1 MEYPEGKNKH
11 FRHLLFFA
19 FRRGQ
24 NAVEA
29 ARDICSVYGENIIG
43 QSTAQKWFAKFKKG
57 DFDLNDTS
65 RTGRPSEFDEELLK
79 EHLKEDGRQT
89 SRELAK
95 RMNCGHQTILN
106 HLHEMEFVQRLG
118 AWVPHVLTERNKE
131 KRLQI
136 AAQHLARHRATR
148 GHKCRFLYR
157 ILTGDE
163 KWCFYV
169 NMKHRKEWTTPGVAP
184 KPRVK
189 ADLHPKK
196 RMISVW
202 WDCKGLVH
210 WEMLENNRTV
220 DSNLY
225 VAQLHRVNKAFQ
237 QKRPNRR
244 GQVILLHDNAR
255 PHVAQ
260 VVKAAIGELD
270 WEVLQHPPY
279 SPDLAPTDY
288 HLFRSMSN
296 QMRGITF
303 ANDEDL
309 RKWLNNFFESRSDEF
324 WRSGIDNL
332 INRWE
337 YVMNTDGEY
346 VVD

>member
-19 FRRGQ
+19 FHRGQ
-24 NAVEA
+24 KAVET
-29 ARDICSVYGENIIG
+29 ARDICSVYGEGIIG
-43 QSTAQKWFAKFKKG
+43 ESTAQKWFAKFKKG
-57 DFDLNDTS
+57 EFDLNDMP
-65 RTGRPSEFDEELLK
+65 RAGRPSEFDEELLK

-89 SRELAK
+89 SRELAQK
-95 RMNCGHQTILN
+95 MNCDHQTILN
-106 HLHEMEFVQRLG
+106 HLHKMGFSQKLG

-131 KRLQI
+131 KRLQL

-148 GHKCRFLYR
+148 GHRDRFLYR
-157 ILTGDE
+157 IVTGDE

-169 NMKHRKEWTTPGVAP
+169 NMKHRKEWTTPGLTP

-189 ADLHPKK
+189 PDLHPKK
-196 RMISVW
+196 TMICVW
-202 WDCKGLVH
+202 WDCEGPVH

-220 DSNLY
+220 DRNLY
-225 VAQLHRVNKAFQ
+225 VAQLHRVNEAFQ

-244 GQVILLHDNAR
+244 GKVILLHDNAR

-260 VVKAAIGELD
+260 VVKAAIEELD

-296 QMRGITF
+296 QIRGVTF
-303 ANDEDL
+303 SNDEDL
-309 RKWLNNFFESRSDEF
+309 KRWLINYFESRPDDF
-324 WRSGIDNL
+324 WQNGINNL
-332 INRWE
+332 IDR
-337 YVMNTDGEY
+337 
-346 VVD
+346 